1 MMISVLLLVTYSKQI
16 KIKHILKFILT
27 FFNII
32 KQSIKIELVWIPKG
46 FPKAVKFLAS
56 RTPSCGHTL
65 GAWRYKRLARPR
77 PRYKQ
82 GRLYSRPRLPASRR
96 AGNEDVTRNAIACLQ

>member
-46 FPKAVKFLAS
+46 FPKALSSWLRALHHVDTPWEHGVTNALLAPALV
-56 RTPSCGHTL
+56 TNKGDYTL
-65 GAWRYKRLARPR
+65 VLVCPPPGG
-77 PRYKQ
+77 Q
-82 GRLYSRPRLPASRR
+82 
-96 AGNEDVTRNAIACLQ
+96 VTRM